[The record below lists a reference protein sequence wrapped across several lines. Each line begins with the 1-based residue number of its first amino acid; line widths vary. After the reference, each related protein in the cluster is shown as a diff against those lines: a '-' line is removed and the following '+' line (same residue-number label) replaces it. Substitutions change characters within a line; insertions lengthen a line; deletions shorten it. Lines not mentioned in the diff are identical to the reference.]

1 MRTSTYTSTALQDAP
16 LGGEPSAS
24 CTPTR
29 FLEIGEHCAA
39 NTMEIES
46 AAGASGVDSAGARD
60 VAGSKPGQFGS
71 PASALTDV
79 LSQEARTRR
88 AVVVADMIAHAY
100 RVVRR
105 LASRAIERNR
115 QRREAKATYDTLN
128 RLDDRTL
135 RDLGFDRLEISS
147 VAAEA
152 SGRVEVTRIHAL
164 LLGEQ
169 T

>member
-1 MRTSTYTSTALQDAP
+1 
-16 LGGEPSAS
+16 
-24 CTPTR
+24 
-29 FLEIGEHCAA
+29 
-39 NTMEIES
+39 
-46 AAGASGVDSAGARD
+46 
-60 VAGSKPGQFGS
+60 
-71 PASALTDV
+71 
-79 LSQEARTRR
+79 
-88 AVVVADMIAHAY
+88 MIVHAY
-100 RVVRR
+100 RVVLR
-105 LASRAIERNR
+105 LASRAIEQNR